1 MVGVEV
7 FLLHSILSP
16 RNKVGKG
23 KGYFEPINPLEPGDT
38 NFLQS
43 LIFQVLAF
51 YHDYTYCLY
60 Q

>member
-1 MVGVEV
+1 MVRMEV
-7 FLLHSILSP
+7 LLLYSILSP
-16 RNKVGKG
+16 RNKVGKC

-38 NFLQS
+38 NLLQS

-51 YHDYTYCLY
+51 YCDYTYRLY